1 MAAASAGKD
10 RPNRMSRRRE
20 DTHKRLVNAALAVI
34 AEKGADAATINDIT
48 ETADV
53 GFGSFYN
60 YFSSKEEVLGAAID
74 EMLERIGSQIDG
86 TVADIADPLE
96 ALAAALRLFIGLIIA
111 KPQWAKFLLRISSI
125 PGFNK
130 AGLFPRLFRDIRKAE
145 DAGRLRIA
153 DPGTTTHAVGGA
165 MLFLV
170 IALQDGDLPA
180 AGAPERITATALRM
194 LGLTEDEIAS
204 LIGKPLPDV
213 PGAPSPA

>member
-1 MAAASAGKD
+1 MVASAEKD
-10 RPNRMSRRRE
+10 RPNRMSRKRE
-20 DTHKRLVNAALAVI
+20 RTRGRLVDAALAVI

-60 YFSSKEEVLGAAID
+60 HFSSKEEILAAAID

-86 TVADIADPLE
+86 TVAQFPDPRE
-96 ALAAALRLFIGLIIA
+96 ALAAALRLFISLLIA

-145 DAGRLRIA
+145 EAGRLRIA
-153 DPGTTTHAVGGA
+153 DSGTVPYAVGGA

-180 AGAPERITATALRM
+180 AGAPERITAAALRM
-194 LGLTEDEIAS
+194 LGLTEEEILS
-204 LIGKPLPDV
+204 LVSRPLPAITL
-213 PGAPSPA
+213 APSDS